1 MASQAATRE
10 CADEGINR
18 ISALR
23 DPTVS
28 DLVDQISQ
36 KR

>member
-1 MASQAATRE
+1 MATQAPTGE
-10 CADEGINR
+10 CADEGVNR

-23 DPTVS
+23 DPAVP

-36 KR
+36 ES